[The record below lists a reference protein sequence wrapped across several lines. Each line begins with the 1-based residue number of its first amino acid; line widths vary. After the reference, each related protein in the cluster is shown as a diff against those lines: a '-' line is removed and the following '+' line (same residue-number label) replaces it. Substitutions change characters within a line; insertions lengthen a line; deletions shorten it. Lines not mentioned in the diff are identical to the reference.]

1 MIPFLDLRK
10 NNAQYKEELV
20 EASTRVIDSG
30 WYIAGNELKSFE
42 KEFAQYCGT
51 EYCVGVANGL
61 DALTLI
67 LRAWKELGK
76 LKEGDEVIVPA
87 NTYIASILA
96 ITENN
101 LIPVLVEPDI
111 QTYNID
117 PTLIEE
123 KITPK
128 TKVIMAVHLYG
139 QLADMPAI
147 NIIAEKH
154 NLLVVEDSAQAH
166 GSSINGRKAGN
177 WGNAS
182 GFSFY
187 PGKNLG
193 ALGDAGAVTTND
205 KVLVQTIRALGNY
218 GSKKKYEHIYQGIN
232 SRLDEIQS
240 AFLTVKLKYLENQN
254 QNRVRIAQMYIK
266 GINNKKIFLPKPIL
280 CEKHVFHVF
289 AIRVKS
295 RNDLQKYLTE
305 RGVETL
311 IHYPTPPHRQKAFM
325 QWNCNDFPITEK
337 IHNEVLSL
345 PIGAHINDDDISY
358 IVDIINEF

>member
-1 MIPFLDLRK
+1 MIPFLDLKK
-10 NNAQYKEELV
+10 NNSRYREELIK
-20 EASTRVIDSG
+20 ASTRVIDSG
-30 WYIAGNELKSFE
+30 RYIGGNKLKSFE
-42 KEFAQYCGT
+42 KKFAQYCGT
-51 EYCVGVANGL
+51 KYCVGVANGL
-61 DALTLI
+61 DALILI
-67 LRAWKELGK
+67 LRAWKELGR

-101 LIPVLVEPDI
+101 LTPVLVEPDV

-117 PTLIEE
+117 PALIEE

-128 TKVIMAVHLYG
+128 TKAILAVHLYG

-147 NIIAEKH
+147 NAIAKKH

-166 GSSINGRKAGN
+166 GSSINGRKSGN
-177 WGNAS
+177 WGDAS

-193 ALGDAGAVTTND
+193 ALADAGAVTTND
-205 KVLVQTIRALGNY
+205 KVLAQTIRALGNY

-232 SRLDEIQS
+232 SRLGEMQS
-240 AFLTVKLKYLENQN
+240 AFLIVKLKYLENQN
-254 QNRVRIAQMYIK
+254 KNRVKIAQMYIK
-266 GINNKKIFLPKPIL
+266 GINNKKILLPKL
-280 CEKHVFHVF
+280 TLYGNHVFHVF

-295 RNDLQKYLTE
+295 RNDLQKYLIE

-325 QWNCNDFPITEK
+325 QWDCNDFPITEK

-345 PIGAHINDDDISY
+345 PIGAHINDEDISY